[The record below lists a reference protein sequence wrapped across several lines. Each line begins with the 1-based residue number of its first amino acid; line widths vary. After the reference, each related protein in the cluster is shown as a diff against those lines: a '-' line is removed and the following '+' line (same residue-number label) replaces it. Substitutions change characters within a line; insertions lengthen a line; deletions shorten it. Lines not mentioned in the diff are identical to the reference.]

1 MPSKSRGLRTS
12 TGCLTCRQRRVKCDE
27 GRPSCQNCERVTREC
42 VYAEKSSAPRQ
53 PRALSARKPEE
64 GSSTGTESVP
74 PDSDPEA
81 SCSISGSTLSPK
93 TVAPI
98 QSWIP
103 FPTGQSVLSDNIIPD
118 EGFLLND
125 SFFSFRDSLIT
136 TSGPNEW
143 YDRLAEDAIMC
154 MQEAPRETFFRNFDF
169 ATLSRRQS
177 PLQSITLEPGGGRF
191 SNMNIQSMNISTQP
205 WNTHTRL
212 ELNSEEMVYFSHYV
226 TVVAPILDL
235 FDTEKHF
242 ADVVPHLALRNVGL
256 LKSILAVGARHMSL
270 YPDHNI
276 GNESASQVHHQPSR
290 ARRSVPT
297 PMRMIAERFF
307 LETLQYIS
315 QNLIYQSYTS
325 SLEILTTGIM
335 LSTWVMFGAGTIYD
349 HSEWDRHLR
358 GAFWIQQNTG
368 TSGESANG
376 LQRAVWWAWLR
387 QDVWAAFRTGRPAL
401 TVHQP
406 ITPMAELTL
415 EGLTTHIV
423 YIAAKCVQ
431 YAATSKQDDI
441 AGYIEAGETLLRIL
455 DAWKQLL
462 PPSFDPIPVVSS
474 PQVTP
479 PPSLGKT
486 QIQPIWIHPPAHAAA
501 IQTYHFARIVVLLNQ
516 PSTGGLNTYQTR
528 FKLLHESTLIICGI
542 AVADQSQNLPSAFV
556 SFQALYAAALCAET
570 KERQDEILKILRE
583 VLSIGMFP
591 SVCMLNDLANVWDRS
606 SSQ

>member
-27 GRPSCQNCERVTREC
+27 GRPSCQNCVRVTREC
-42 VYAEKSSAPRQ
+42 VYAERSSAPRQ
-53 PRALSARKPEE
+53 PRALSARKPDE

-74 PDSDPEA
+74 PESEPEA
-81 SCSISGSTLSPK
+81 SVSISESSLSSEA
-93 TVAPI
+93 VAPI

-103 FPTGQSVLSDNIIPD
+103 FPTGQSVLSDNVIPD
-118 EGFLLND
+118 ERFLLND
-125 SFFSFRDSLIT
+125 SVFNFGDNLIT

-143 YDRLAEDAIMC
+143 YDRLAEDAINLL
-154 MQEAPRETFFRNFDF
+154 QERPRSIHRDFDI
-169 ATLSRRQS
+169 ASLSRRQ
-177 PLQSITLEPGGGRF
+177 PPMQTIALESGDSLF
-191 SNMNIQSMNISTQP
+191 SNMNIQSMTVPTQP
-205 WNTHTRL
+205 WNTHTKL

-235 FDTEKHF
+235 FDTERHF
-242 ADVVPHLALRNVGL
+242 ANIVPHLALRNVGL
-256 LKSILAVGARHMSL
+256 LKSILAVGACHMSL
-270 YPDHNI
+270 YPDQDT
-276 GNESASQVHHQPSR
+276 GNESTSPVYPQTPVPCGSVSTPL
-290 ARRSVPT
+290 RRK
-297 PMRMIAERFF
+297 IGDQFF

-315 QNLIYQSYTS
+315 QNLIYQSYTT
-325 SLEILTTGIM
+325 SLEILATGIM
-335 LSTWVMFGAGTIYD
+335 LSTFEMFGAGADYN

-358 GAFWIQQNTG
+358 GAFWIQRNTG

-415 EGLTTHIV
+415 EGLTTRII

-431 YAATSKQDDI
+431 YAATPKQDDI

-455 DAWKQLL
+455 DAWKHLL
-462 PPSFDPIPVVSS
+462 PPSFDPIPGAPAS
-474 PQVTP
+474 QVTS

-516 PSTGGLNTYQTR
+516 PSNGGLNTYQTR
-528 FKLLHESTLIICGI
+528 FKLLHESTSIICGI
-542 AVADQSQNLPSAFV
+542 VVAEQSQNLPSAFV

-570 KERQDEILKILRE
+570 KERQEEILKILRK
-583 VLSIGMFP
+583 VLSISMFP
-591 SVCMLNDLANVWDRS
+591 SVCILNDLANVWDGG

>member
-27 GRPSCQNCERVTREC
+27 GRPNCQNCERVTREC

-53 PRALSARKPEE
+53 PRALSARRPEE

-74 PDSDPEA
+74 PDSDQEVSA
-81 SCSISGSTLSPK
+81 SISESTLSSEA
-93 TVAPI
+93 VAPI

-103 FPTGQSVLSDNIIPD
+103 FPPGQSVLSDDAIPD
-118 EGFLLND
+118 EGFLLNN
-125 SFFSFRDSLIT
+125 SVFSFGDSLIP

-143 YDRLAEDAIMC
+143 YDRLAEDTILS
-154 MQEAPRETFFRNFDF
+154 MQEPIRQTFFRNFDI
-169 ATLSRRQS
+169 TSLSRRQR
-177 PLQSITLEPGGGRF
+177 PMQSIALESGDSLF
-191 SNMNIQSMNISTQP
+191 SNINIQSMTTPTQP
-205 WNTHTRL
+205 WNTHTRI
-212 ELNSEEMVYFSHYV
+212 ELGGEEMVYFSHYV

-242 ADVVPHLALRNVGL
+242 ANVVPHLALRNVGL
-256 LKSILAVGARHMSL
+256 LKSILAVGAHHMSF
-270 YPDHNI
+270 YSGRDI
-276 GNESASQVHHQPSR
+276 GNESASQVYPQTPISG
-290 ARRSVPT
+290 SNVST
-297 PMRMIAERFF
+297 PMRVIAEKFF
-307 LETLQYIS
+307 IETLQYIS

-335 LSTWVMFGAGTIYD
+335 LSTFEMFGASAIYD

-376 LQRAVWWAWLR
+376 LQRAVWWQWLR
-387 QDVWAAFRTGRPAL
+387 QDIWAAFRTGRPAL

-415 EGLTTHIV
+415 EGLTTRII

-431 YAATSKQDDI
+431 YAATPKQDDI

-462 PPSFDPIPVVSS
+462 PPSFDPIPVASA
-474 PQVTP
+474 PQVTS

-486 QIQPIWIHPPAHAAA
+486 QIPPIWIHPQAHAAA
-501 IQTYHFARIVVLLNQ
+501 IQFYHFARIVVLLNQ

-528 FKLLHESTLIICGI
+528 FKLLHESTSIICGI

-556 SFQALYAAALCAET
+556 SYQALYAAALCAET
-570 KERQDEILKILRE
+570 KERQEQILNILKD
-583 VLSIGMFP
+583 VLSISMFP
-591 SVCMLNDLANVWDRS
+591 PICNLDNLTNLWDGS